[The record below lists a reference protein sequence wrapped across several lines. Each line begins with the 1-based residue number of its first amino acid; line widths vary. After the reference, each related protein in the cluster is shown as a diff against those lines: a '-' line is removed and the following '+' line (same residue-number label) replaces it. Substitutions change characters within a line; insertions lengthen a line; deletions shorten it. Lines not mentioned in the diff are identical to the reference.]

1 MNKHVY
7 VVDIDG
13 TLALIEHRRKYVA
26 SKPKNWPAFERG
38 IPFDDPNVPIINLF
52 NMIVERDDTI
62 VVICSGR
69 SEDTR
74 EMTETWLEKYD
85 IRGHVELLMRPSK
98 DNSADY
104 LVKGK
109 MIDYIQDTYG
119 DIMFSIDD
127 RDQVVKEFRSRG
139 ITCLQCAPGDF

>member
-13 TLALIEHRRKYVA
+13 TLALIEHRRVWVK
-26 SKPKNWPAFERG
+26 SNPKNWPAFERA

-98 DNSADY
+98 DYSADY

-109 MIDYIQDTYG
+109 MIDYIQETYG

-127 RDQVVKEFRSRG
+127 RDQVVKEFRNRG